1 MTAAHNLFKALEL
14 IAATKSK
21 NDKLEILKTLGDAEF
36 DLIKRALD
44 PTVSYYV
51 AKVAPA
57 PSGAPTN
64 TFGQPELDLLDR
76 LSSREIT
83 GNEALAQIEAHL
95 ISLDAVSREI
105 LKRII
110 EKNLK
115 AGIGDTSVNKVR
127 PGLIPVFPYMRCS
140 LPKDSNIHKWDWTEG
155 VYSQEKAD
163 GMFAN
168 ATTDEFS
175 RVTFSSRQGNPFPRG
190 ALVELEDTF
199 KDLGVS
205 HMQMHGELLVYENG
219 ELLPREKG
227 NGILNSLLQGGDLP
241 RYHRV
246 AYEAWDMIPAEQAVD
261 GGKYEVPYWV
271 RIQRLRDVVQGSTSN
286 CLQVIE
292 TETVF
297 HHAEAM
303 AHYKRKLAQ
312 GREGTILKHANAI
325 WRDGDSKDQVKFKLE
340 VDVDLKIV
348 GFLPGE
354 GKNEATFGSI
364 VCRTEDDLLEVS
376 VSGFTDAKRKEIHE
390 QRESIVGKIMAVRAN
405 QVMTPSGESKVHS
418 LFLPRHVEIRSDK
431 KQADTLQRV
440 LDQFKAA
447 VEA

>member
-1 MTAAHNLFKALEL
+1 MTAAHNLYDALER

-21 NDKLEILKTLGDAEF
+21 NDKIEILKTLGDAEF
-36 DLIKRALD
+36 GLIKRALD

-51 AKVAPA
+51 AKVAPP
-57 PSGAPTN
+57 PSGAPLH
-64 TFGQPELDLLDR
+64 TFGEPELELLDR
-76 LSSREIT
+76 LSSRQVT
-83 GNEALAQIEAHL
+83 GNEALAQIEAHMT
-95 ISLDAVSREI
+95 SLDVKSREI

-163 GMFAN
+163 GMFSS

-175 RVTFSSRQGNPFPRG
+175 RVTFASRQGNPFPRG

-199 KDLGVS
+199 KDLGLS
-205 HMQMHGELLVYENG
+205 HQQMHGELLVYENG
-219 ELLPREKG
+219 VLLPREKG
-227 NGILNSLLQGGDLP
+227 NGILNSLMQGGDLP

-246 AYEAWDMIPAEQAVD
+246 AYEAWDMIPAEAAVD
-261 GGKYEVPYWV
+261 GGKYEVPYST
-271 RIQRLRDVVQGSTSN
+271 RHKRLQDVVNTSTSN

-292 TETVF
+292 TEIVSSY
-297 HHAEAM
+297 AEAM
-303 AHYKRKLAQ
+303 EHYRRKLAQ
-312 GREGTILKHANAI
+312 GKEGTILKYAHAP

-340 VDVDLKIV
+340 VDVDLKII

-354 GKNEATFGSI
+354 GKNEATFGSV

-390 QRESIVGKIMAVRAN
+390 QRDAILGKIMAVRAN
-405 QVMTPSGESKVHS
+405 QVMTPSTPESLHS
-418 LFLPRHVEIRSDK
+418 LFLPRHVEIRQDK
-431 KQADTLQRV
+431 AQADTLQRV